1 MWKSTSVSVGSTP
14 SSSRRVDGVFLHR
27 WERDR
32 TYAADVVL
40 NCSKLSWL
48 EGHVAPRLA
57 RYRLETR
64 KAVGLPGLAHALGD
78 AMSAPAYF
86 ISRGYGSPMHLD
98 KTASCFPEA
107 ILWVKG
113 KHNFDWQF
121 AVPTAS
127 VVFSLNRAW
136 PCFCLLQAADVLH
149 GTLHTP
155 GRAHDGVGL
164 AAVSRDLLSSAQARA
179 EVARR

>member
-1 MWKSTSVSVGSTP
+1 MI
-14 SSSRRVDGVFLHR
+14 
-27 WERDR
+27 
-32 TYAADVVL
+32 
-40 NCSKLSWL
+40 
-48 EGHVAPRLA
+48 
-57 RYRLETR
+57 
-64 KAVGLPGLAHALGD
+64 
-78 AMSAPAYF
+78 SAQ
-86 ISRGYGSPMHLD
+86 
-98 KTASCFPEA
+98 A
-107 ILWVKG
+107 IIWVKG
-113 KHNFDWQF
+113 KHNFEWQF

-179 EVARR
+179 EVSRR

>member
-1 MWKSTSVSVGSTP
+1 MWNQISGAPRHRRDVVSVGGAATRAVPARDAQGRGITGPVARPGRRNECAGLLYLARLRFADAPRQDGDVLSGGDTLCGNQI
-14 SSSRRVDGVFLHR
+14 SSRRSPLH
-27 WERDR
+27 
-32 TYAADVVL
+32 AI
-40 NCSKLSWL
+40 
-48 EGHVAPRLA
+48 
-57 RYRLETR
+57 
-64 KAVGLPGLAHALGD
+64 D
-78 AMSAPAYF
+78 AS
-86 ISRGYGSPMHLD
+86 ISQ
-98 KTASCFPEA
+98 A

-164 AAVSRDLLSSAQARA
+164 AAVSRDLLSSAKARA

>member
-1 MWKSTSVSVGSTP
+1 
-14 SSSRRVDGVFLHR
+14 
-27 WERDR
+27 
-32 TYAADVVL
+32 
-40 NCSKLSWL
+40 
-48 EGHVAPRLA
+48 
-57 RYRLETR
+57 
-64 KAVGLPGLAHALGD
+64 
-78 AMSAPAYF
+78 MSAPAYF

-113 KHNFDWQF
+113 KHNFEWQF

-164 AAVSRDLLSSAQARA
+164 AAVSRDLLSSAKARA
-179 EVARR
+179 EVNRR

>member
-1 MWKSTSVSVGSTP
+1 MRKQV
-14 SSSRRVDGVFLHR
+14 SSRRRHR
-27 WERDR
+27 
-32 TYAADVVL
+32 
-40 NCSKLSWL
+40 S
-48 EGHVAPRLA
+48 
-57 RYRLETR
+57 
-64 KAVGLPGLAHALGD
+64 VGLYAIDALI
-78 AMSAPAYF
+78 SAQ
-86 ISRGYGSPMHLD
+86 
-98 KTASCFPEA
+98 A

-164 AAVSRDLLSSAQARA
+164 AAVSRDLLSSAKARA
-179 EVARR
+179 EVNRR

>member
-1 MWKSTSVSVGSTP
+1 MSP
-14 SSSRRVDGVFLHR
+14 FL
-27 WERDR
+27 
-32 TYAADVVL
+32 
-40 NCSKLSWL
+40 S
-48 EGHVAPRLA
+48 

-107 ILWVKG
+107 ILCAEIKFHRVDLHATDASTSTQAIIWVKG

-121 AVPTAS
+121 AIPTAS

-164 AAVSRDLLSSAQARA
+164 AAVSRDLLSSAKARD
-179 EVARR
+179 EVKRR

>member
-1 MWKSTSVSVGSTP
+1 MAYFYTGGSGTAPTPRTS
-14 SSSRRVDGVFLHR
+14 
-27 WERDR
+27 W
-32 TYAADVVL
+32 

-48 EGHVAPRLA
+48 GVACLLFS

-64 KAVGLPGLAHALGD
+64 KAVGLPGLARPRRP
-78 AMSAPAYF
+78 MSAPAYF
-86 ISRGYGSPMHLD
+86 ISRGMVRRCTSTHGVVLS
-98 KTASCFPEA
+98 EA

-113 KHNFDWQF
+113 KHNFEWQF

-164 AAVSRDLLSSAQARA
+164 AAVSRDLLSSAKARD
-179 EVARR
+179 EVKRR